1 MSTPDLR
8 TPGERALQEVRAAR
22 VMLRLASGRHQT
34 PEAIL
39 GNVNT
44 IQDRQPAVAA
54 SLLVREALRMAPYR
68 RLVLLNVAQQLLQ
81 EHGLNPDVD
90 RQEAQSA
97 AEYVEN
103 LVQESKTAFERREK
117 WIERAMKVSLVMA
130 ILLIIAA
137 IAAIAYVSLSGSAA
151 HSSPEGKKSQVEETQ
166 AKDTPNTEGATT
178 K

>member
-1 MSTPDLR
+1 MSSHDLR

-39 GNVNT
+39 GNVNL
-44 IQDRQPAVAA
+44 IQDRQPALAA

-81 EHGLNPDVD
+81 EHGMNPDAD

-97 AEYVEN
+97 AEYVDA
-103 LVQESKTAFERREK
+103 LIQESKEAIERRDK
-117 WIERAMKVSLVMA
+117 WIEWSIKASLVMA
-130 ILLIIAA
+130 VLLMTMA
-137 IAAIAYVSLSGSAA
+137 ICMIVLAPFSGASDPKP
-151 HSSPEGKKSQVEETQ
+151 PESDSSQVEDVQPKETP
-166 AKDTPNTEGATT
+166 KTEGATT